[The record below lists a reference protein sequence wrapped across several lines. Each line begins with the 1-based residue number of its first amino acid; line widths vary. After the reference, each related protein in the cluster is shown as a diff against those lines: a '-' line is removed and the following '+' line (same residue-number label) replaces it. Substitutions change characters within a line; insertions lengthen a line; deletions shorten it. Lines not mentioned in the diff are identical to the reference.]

1 MCMASC
7 HAFHAQDSVNS
18 ILINDLQER
27 NLVYLQ
33 VLCIVGAQ
41 ATHHEPAGQNLL
53 QQLYFTRRRGSIQL
67 KPHLQTAVY
76 SADEVSFSVLQW

>member
-1 MCMASC
+1 MLQDSPAADTLNDMCMASC
-7 HAFHAQDSVNS
+7 HAVHAQDSINSFVN
-18 ILINDLQER
+18 IYFQET

-53 QQLYFTRRRGSIQL
+53 
-67 KPHLQTAVY
+67 
-76 SADEVSFSVLQW
+76 